1 MPDFT
6 IKLAETDADIR
17 RCHAVMKELRPHIK
31 TADDL
36 LARVRRMQT
45 EAGWRLI
52 YIEDK
57 GAPVAAAGFRVLELL
72 YSGRT
77 LYVDDLIALESYRGT
92 GVAEALMRHMED
104 IARAEG
110 CETFS
115 LDSGTHRLPA
125 HRFYHRMKMGIT
137 AFHFAKT
144 L

>member
-1 MPDFT
+1 MTSFA
-6 IKLAETDADIR
+6 IKHAESDADIR
-17 RCHAVMKELRPHIK
+17 RCHAVMKELRPHLK
-31 TADDL
+31 TADDM
-36 LARVRRMQT
+36 LARVRRMQK
-45 EAGWRLI
+45 ESGWRLI

-57 GAPVAAAGFRVLELL
+57 GEPVAAASFRVHELL
-72 YSGRT
+72 YSGKT
-77 LYVDDLIALESYRGT
+77 LYVDDLIALESHRGS
-92 GVAEALMRHMED
+92 GVAEALMRHMEG

-137 AFHFAKT
+137 SFHFAKK